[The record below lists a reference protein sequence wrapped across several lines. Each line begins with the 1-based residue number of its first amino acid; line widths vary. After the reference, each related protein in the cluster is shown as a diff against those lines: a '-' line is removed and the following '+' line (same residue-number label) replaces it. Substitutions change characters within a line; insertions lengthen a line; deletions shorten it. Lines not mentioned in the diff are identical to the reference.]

1 MGLDVRRHFDGHR
14 ACAAAAREAGSRP
27 HDAQAHHHRLGR
39 RLPVRAGGSMTPAVA
54 EIMPGVAPSDLLHVS
69 ATVGGIAAATTIV
82 GVLLLKLM
90 ADRSIR
96 VMLNLVAL
104 VTVITSLAGVG
115 AIAVLMISTPE
126 DRNVMLELL
135 GIAGLAGLAVAL
147 FLSRTLTMATTT
159 LLKAV
164 REVGDS
170 GIYTPPAMRL
180 PAELAELSDGLAEAH
195 DRLGQARAREQ
206 ALEASRREL
215 VAWVS
220 HDLRTPL
227 AGLRAMAEALED
239 QVVTDPREVSHYHSQ
254 IRRETDRLSA
264 MIDDL
269 FELSKIH
276 AGTLRLSPRLVGLED
291 LIAEVV
297 ASAEPV
303 ARAKGIRLTGSAVR
317 GMPVVIDTAEMGR
330 AVRNLVTNAIRHT
343 PYGGTIEVL
352 GEIHAGMAC
361 VSVADECGGIPPG
374 DLPRVFD
381 VAFRGESARTPDPS
395 GGAGLGLSIARGI
408 VEAHSG
414 QISVRNTGP
423 GCQFLIKLP
432 LARPSAPAVS
442 RPAPAARPVDA
453 VR

>member
-1 MGLDVRRHFDGHR
+1 VGLM
-14 ACAAAAREAGSRP
+14 
-27 HDAQAHHHRLGR
+27 LG
-39 RLPVRAGGSMTPAVA
+39 PVGDPV
-54 EIMPGVAPSDLLHVS
+54 
-69 ATVGGIAAATTIV
+69 
-82 GVLLLKLM
+82 
-90 ADRSIR
+90 
-96 VMLNLVAL
+96 
-104 VTVITSLAGVG
+104 
-115 AIAVLMISTPE
+115 
-126 DRNVMLELL
+126 LELL
-135 GIAGLAGLAVAL
+135 AVAGMAGLAVAL
-147 FLSRTLTMATTT
+147 FFSRRLTRATRTLLA
-159 LLKAV
+159 AV

-170 GIYTPPAMRL
+170 GIYTPPDIPL
-180 PAELAELSDGLAEAH
+180 PAELAGLSEGLAEAH
-195 DRLGQARAREQ
+195 DRLGKARAREQ

-254 IRRETDRLSA
+254 IRRETNRLSA

-291 LIAEVV
+291 LVAEVV

-317 GMPVVIDTAEMGR
+317 GMPVFIDTAEMGR
-330 AVRNLVTNAIRHT
+330 AVRNLVINAIRHT
-343 PYGGTIEVL
+343 PTEGTIEVV
-352 GEIHAGMAC
+352 GEIQSGLAC
-361 VSVADECGGIPPG
+361 VSVADECGGIPMG

-408 VEAHSG
+408 VDAHSG

-432 LARPSAPAVS
+432 LARPAAPAVS
-442 RPAPAARPVDA
+442 RPAPSARPIQA
-453 VR
+453 LLR

>member
-1 MGLDVRRHFDGHR
+1 MTRQLADV
-14 ACAAAAREAGSRP
+14 
-27 HDAQAHHHRLGR
+27 
-39 RLPVRAGGSMTPAVA
+39 
-54 EIMPGVAPSDLLHVS
+54 MPGVASTDVLHASIWAASIAVAVTIIGAIVLKVVAGRS
-69 ATVGGIAAATTIV
+69 IGAMLTLVAFVTVG
-82 GVLLLKLM
+82 
-90 ADRSIR
+90 
-96 VMLNLVAL
+96 
-104 VTVITSLAGVG
+104 TSLAGSG
-115 AIAVLMISTPE
+115 AIVGLMLGAVGDP
-126 DRNVMLELL
+126 VLELL
-135 GIAGLAGLAVAL
+135 ALAGLAGLAVAL
-147 FLSRTLTMATTT
+147 FFSRRITKVTRR
-159 LLKAV
+159 LLRAV

-170 GIYTPPAMRL
+170 GIYTPPSIQL
-180 PAELAELSDGLAEAH
+180 PAELAGLSEGLAEAH
-195 DRLGQARAREQ
+195 ERLGKARAREQ

-254 IRRETDRLSA
+254 IRQETERLSA

-276 AGTLRLSPRLVGLED
+276 AGTLRLSPRLVALED
-291 LIAEVV
+291 LVAEVV

-330 AVRNLVTNAIRHT
+330 AVRNLVINAIRHT
-343 PYGGTIEVL
+343 RTDGTIEVI
-352 GEIHAGMAC
+352 GEIQAGTAC
-361 VSVADECGGIPPG
+361 VSVADECGGIPPD

-381 VAFRGESARTPDPS
+381 IAFRGESARTPDPS

-423 GCQFLIKLP
+423 GCQFRIKLP
-432 LARPSAPAVS
+432 LARPAAPAVS
-442 RPAPAARPVDA
+442 RPAPTARPVHA

>member
-1 MGLDVRRHFDGHR
+1 
-14 ACAAAAREAGSRP
+14 
-27 HDAQAHHHRLGR
+27 
-39 RLPVRAGGSMTPAVA
+39 MTAYLADFV
-54 EIMPGVAPSDLLHVS
+54 PGVASTDVLHASLWAV
-69 ATVGGIAAATTIV
+69 GIAVAITIV
-82 GVLLLKLM
+82 GGVILKLM
-90 ADRSIR
+90 AGRSIGA
-96 VMLNLVAL
+96 MLTLVAF
-104 VTVITSLAGVG
+104 VTVGTSLAGVV
-115 AIAVLMISTPE
+115 AIVGLMLGPVG
-126 DRNVMLELL
+126 DPVLELL
-135 GIAGLAGLAVAL
+135 AVAGIAGLAVAL
-147 FLSRTLTMATTT
+147 FFSRRLTRATRTL
-159 LLKAV
+159 LGAV

-170 GIYTPPAMRL
+170 GIYTPPDIPL
-180 PAELAELSDGLAEAH
+180 PAELAGLSEGLAEAH
-195 DRLGQARAREQ
+195 DRLGKARAREQ

-254 IRRETDRLSA
+254 IRRETNRLSA

-291 LIAEVV
+291 LVAEVV

-317 GMPVVIDTAEMGR
+317 GMPVFIDTAEMGR
-330 AVRNLVTNAIRHT
+330 AVRNLVINAIRHT
-343 PYGGTIEVL
+343 PTEGTIEVV
-352 GEIHAGMAC
+352 GEIQSGLAC
-361 VSVADECGGIPPG
+361 VSVADECGGIPMG

-408 VEAHSG
+408 VDAHSG

-432 LARPSAPAVS
+432 LARPAAPAVS
-442 RPAPAARPVDA
+442 RPAPSARPIQA
-453 VR
+453 LLR

>member
-1 MGLDVRRHFDGHR
+1 MTGGL
-14 ACAAAAREAGSRP
+14 AAA
-27 HDAQAHHHRLGR
+27 
-39 RLPVRAGGSMTPAVA
+39 PALA
-54 EIMPGVAPSDLLHVS
+54 DFMAGVAPSDLVHITESV
-69 ATVGGIAAATTIV
+69 AIAAAITAVI
-82 GVLLLKLM
+82 GALALRLL
-90 ADRSIR
+90 ARRSIGTQ
-96 VMLNLVAL
+96 VALVAL
-104 VTVITSLAGVG
+104 MTVITALVASGE
-115 AIAVLMISTPE
+115 IAVLMLTSA
-126 DRNVMLELL
+126 DRNVMLELMA
-135 GIAGLAGLAVAL
+135 IPGLAGIAVAL
-147 FLSRTLTMATTT
+147 ILGRGLTRVTKR
-159 LLKAV
+159 LLGAV
-164 REVGDS
+164 REVGES
-170 GIYTPPAMRL
+170 GIYTPPSDIRL
-180 PAELAELSDGLAEAH
+180 PAELAGLSRGLTEAH
-195 DRLGQARAREQ
+195 DRLGQSRAREQ

-254 IRRETDRLSA
+254 IRIETNRLSA

-317 GMPVVIDTAEMGR
+317 GMAVRIDTAELGR

-343 PYGGTIEVL
+343 SPDGTIEVL
-352 GEIHAGMAC
+352 GEIQAGLAC

-381 VAFRGESARTPDPS
+381 VAFRGESARTPDPT

-408 VEAHSG
+408 VEAHAG

-423 GCQFLIKLP
+423 GCQFLIRLP
-432 LARPSAPAVS
+432 LARPAPPAVS
-442 RPAPAARPVDA
+442 RPAPTSRVVPAAR
-453 VR
+453 

>member
-1 MGLDVRRHFDGHR
+1 MTGSLADV
-14 ACAAAAREAGSRP
+14 
-27 HDAQAHHHRLGR
+27 
-39 RLPVRAGGSMTPAVA
+39 V
-54 EIMPGVAPSDLLHVS
+54 PGVAPSDLFFVS
-69 ATVGGIAAATTIV
+69 AWVAGIV
-82 GVLLLKLM
+82 VVLAVCSRLILKPL
-90 ADRSIR
+90 AGRSIG
-96 VMLNLVAL
+96 VMLSTVAF
-104 VTVITSLAGVG
+104 VTVATSLAGMGIITVRMVG
-115 AIAVLMISTPE
+115 GISSAAGKP
-126 DRNVMLELL
+126 VFELL
-135 GIAGLAGLAVAL
+135 FIAGLAGLAVAL
-147 FLSRTLTMATTT
+147 IFGRALTKASRTLLA
-159 LLKAV
+159 AV
-164 REVGDS
+164 EEVGES
-170 GIYTPPAMRL
+170 GIYTPPDAPM
-180 PAELAELSDGLAEAH
+180 PAELEGLSRGLTEAH
-195 DRLGQARAREQ
+195 DRLGKARAREQ

-254 IRRETDRLSA
+254 IRRETDRLAA

-269 FELSKIH
+269 FELSRIH

-291 LIAEVV
+291 LVAEVV
-297 ASAEPV
+297 VSAEPV
-303 ARAKGIRLTGSAVR
+303 ARAKGIRLAGSAVR
-317 GMPVVIDTAEMGR
+317 GMPVFIDTAEMGR

-343 PYGGTIEVL
+343 PYDGTIEVL
-352 GEIHAGMAC
+352 GEIQAGMAC

-432 LARPSAPAVS
+432 LARPAPAAVS
-442 RPAPAARPVDA
+442 RPAPSRAIHAGR
-453 VR
+453 